1 MKCLTSPIAFL
12 VWVLLSPLVAAQ
24 STEGALRIVVT
35 GFARAYMQEIATV
48 APRVDFIEAETE
60 ELVEKVAQADALIGS
75 CDVEAIRAG
84 KRLRWVQVYSAG
96 VEKCM
101 SSALIDSNI
110 VLTNAKVI
118 QGPQI
123 ADHAMALL
131 LSLTRGLHH
140 AMAHKQQRRWAREEY
155 DLIELRGKTAL
166 IIGLGGIGTQVAER
180 AAAFGMRVLATD
192 PKDIPYLNSV
202 ERVGKPDQLRELL
215 PRADV
220 IFMCAPHTPETE
232 RMLGKE
238 EFSLM
243 KRGAYL
249 VNVSRG
255 KTIDTNALVA
265 ALRSEQLSGAGLD
278 VTDPEPLPK
287 DHVLW
292 GLENVVVTPHVA
304 FSSDRIA
311 RRRLDLVKENVRRFV
326 QRLPLYHVVNKDRGY

>member
-1 MKCLTSPIAFL
+1 MKYLSSLIAFFA
-12 VWVLLSPLVAAQ
+12 WVLFSPFVTAQ
-24 STEGALRIVVT
+24 STEAALRIVVT
-35 GFARAYMQEIATV
+35 GFARSYMQEIARV
-48 APRVDFIEAETE
+48 APRVDFIETDTE
-60 ELVEKVAQADALIGS
+60 GLVDKVAQADALIGS
-75 CDVEAIRAG
+75 CEVEAIRAG

-101 SSALIDSNI
+101 SPELVDSEI

-123 ADHAMALL
+123 ADHAMGLL

-140 AMAHKQQRRWAREEY
+140 AMTHKQQRTWAREEY

-202 ERVGKPDQLRELL
+202 ERVGKPDQLREFL

-220 IFMCAPHTPETE
+220 VFMCAPHTPETE
-232 RMLGKE
+232 RILGKE

-255 KTIDTNALVA
+255 KTIDTKALVT
-265 ALRSEQLSGAGLD
+265 ALRSGQLSGAGLD

-292 GLENVVVTPHVA
+292 GLENVVLTPHVA
-304 FSSDRIA
+304 FSSDQIA
-311 RRRLDLVKENVRRFV
+311 KRRLDLVKENVRRFV
-326 QRLPLYHVVNKDRGY
+326 QHLPLYHVVDKNRGY